1 MTSVAALHHLGPP
14 QARDFFVVFA
24 FESSCSN
31 WLSHPLQRR
40 CTSGRSALIVLL
52 SQAVGLRVEQRCQRG
67 SRSTIFRLYA
77 SKADEVL
84 ISVLFDIA
92 LLSSSLHLFH
102 STHSTPLYS
111 LHFTSLTSLHPFHSL
126 SLLSVASRS
135 SLFHLLSVATR

>member
-1 MTSVAALHHLGPP
+1 MTSVAALHHLGPT

-24 FESSCSN
+24 FESGCSN